1 MSVSSTAAGGGG
13 DDGGGGRTFALPSM
27 TVEHLQRLRAT
38 EEREE
43 RREAARID
51 AIEQGN
57 FDLPGPGMARPPRYQ
72 LPDVDEQFDR
82 RLGSLQQ
89 LVGAEQ
95 NRLQP
100 VTPPMYR
107 LTPAQRQGI
116 YSGINFM
123 AELIERNAVRPNDEQ
138 QLKLLRRMEAAAH
151 ATTSATSPSIYKTGV
166 ANLRYAQ
173 QNPRSW
179 LDAKGAGT
187 GGGGAEKHN
196 FVNSEQSSSSSHAH
210 SLEDTLFI
218 DVRAAMVRASDD
230 PATASVV
237 QQPTPAMIKQVQFP
251 YFMMLRDER
260 RSLQYHSQH
269 GAFLNYANT
278 LYRESLLSRNSAAA
292 GGGGGVHLFG
302 DIVRRSMR
310 ESGLS
315 LVCAQFRYDART
327 IEVVLKINVEA
338 SYFGLL
344 AFNIVDDVAPADAR
358 KLRLAVKEELAKVYT
373 DDLQAATIQQPTL
386 GRLRDQKEQR
396 QAMSEIAEF
405 QHLACEYCKSHE
417 ELAADKTYGTRVDR
431 LIARSS
437 PMRVLMPLKSPT
449 LCGVRVRYCYA
460 YFANC
465 QCFIDD
471 DDIGVYKLRHA
482 SIARAQ
488 RAAPARRS
496 PSELLPVYDSDDE
509 TARIDSNKRRR
520 VKTAAAAAVDD
531 DDADVDDKIK

>member
-1 MSVSSTAAGGGG
+1 
-13 DDGGGGRTFALPSM
+13 M
-27 TVEHLQRLRAT
+27 TVEHLQRLRTT

-43 RREAARID
+43 RRESARID

-72 LPDVDEQFDR
+72 LPDVDEAFDR

-123 AELIERNAVRPNDEQ
+123 AELIERNAVRPADEQ

-151 ATTSATSPSIYKTGV
+151 ASTSATSASIYKTGV

-179 LDAKGAGT
+179 LDAKGSGAS
-187 GGGGAEKHN
+187 GGEQQRN
-196 FVNSEQSSSSSHAH
+196 FVNNEQASSMANQHAH
-210 SLEDTLFI
+210 SLEDTLLL
-218 DVRAAMVRASDD
+218 DVRAAMVRATDD

-237 QQPTPAMIKQVQFP
+237 QQPTPTMIKQVQFP

-269 GAFLNYANT
+269 GAFLNFANT
-278 LYRESLLSRNSAAA
+278 LYRESLLARTAAA
-292 GGGGGVHLFG
+292 SGTSLFG
-302 DIVRRSMR
+302 DMIRRSMR

-315 LVCAQFRYDART
+315 LVCVQFRYDART
-327 IEVVLKINVEA
+327 LEVVLKINVEA

-344 AFNIVDDVAPADAR
+344 TFNIVGGASDAL
-358 KLRLAVKEELAKVYT
+358 KLRQDIKKELAKVYT

-405 QHLACEYCKSHE
+405 QHLACEYSKSHE
-417 ELAADKTYGTRVDR
+417 DLAADKTYGTRVDR

-471 DDIGVYKLRHA
+471 DDLAVYKLRHA

-488 RAAPARRS
+488 RARPTTAAAAVAA
-496 PSELLPVYDSDDE
+496 EMLPVYDSDDE
-509 TARIDSNKRRR
+509 ATRVDSNKRRKKSNR
-520 VKTAAAAAVDD
+520 KDD
-531 DDADVDDKIK
+531 DDDDNDDKPARSTNHKEKK